1 MAENTK
7 AGLEAL
13 LRSPDGIL
21 VLTDHQ
27 PSHFT
32 NLNSYQPRIGRD
44 NVVGLAKTS
53 QVFNL
58 NTTPAAVVGEGSGYL
73 IKRHQGIS
81 ATGITAHIKSR
92 NLN

>member
-1 MAENTK
+1 MAENAK

-27 PSHFT
+27 PAHFT
-32 NLNSYQPRIGRD
+32 NLNSYQPRVGRD
-44 NVVGLAKTS
+44 NIVGLTKTS
-53 QVFNL
+53 EFFNL
-58 NTTPAAVVGEGSGYL
+58 NTTPATAMEAGSGYL

-81 ATGITAHIKSR
+81 ATGITAHIKSC